1 MQIGAVDSWGENCF
15 NEYVW
20 PRRHVH
26 PKVLLLILIL
36 SMKELCE
43 TLMSGFWVL
52 HLLGEASL
60 SPLLPSPGQI

>member
-1 MQIGAVDSWGENCF
+1 MRVGLVGTPGKLQEKKPTAEQNV
-15 NEYVW
+15 Y
-20 PRRHVH
+20 
-26 PKVLLLILIL
+26 LQ